1 MSLILKKFENKI
13 FIKKRIDNEKLP
25 ELFNY
30 HENFII
36 ASDYEG
42 NPKSLLEAM
51 ACELMVI
58 GSNVRGIN
66 SVIED
71 GKNGF
76 LFDKKNLN
84 SLTKIIDK
92 LLTDFTEKEIFKKNA
107 RLKILKFNSKD
118 LICLNEKKVIDHLKL
133 SL

>member
-1 MSLILKKFENKI
+1 
-13 FIKKRIDNEKLP
+13 
-25 ELFNY
+25 
-30 HENFII
+30 
-36 ASDYEG
+36 
-42 NPKSLLEAM
+42 M

-76 LFDKKNLN
+76 LFDKNLN

-92 LLTDFTEKEIFKKNA
+92 LLTDFTEKEIFKKM
-107 RLKILKFNSKD
+107 LG
-118 LICLNEKKVIDHLKL
+118 
-133 SL
+133 